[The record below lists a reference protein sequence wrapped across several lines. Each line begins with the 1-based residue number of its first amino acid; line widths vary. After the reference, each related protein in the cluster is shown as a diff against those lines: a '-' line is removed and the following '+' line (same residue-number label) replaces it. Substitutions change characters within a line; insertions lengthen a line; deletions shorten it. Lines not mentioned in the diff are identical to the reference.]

1 MHVLC
6 WQAPCVWPPV
16 RALTETGGGSG
27 GLASERPALLGPSV
41 FLENQAVERFEKDL
55 HSTGGN
61 ARVGGIQ
68 GSSAEQCVRA
78 RVRVRVRV
86 RVHVCVFMHARVHMH
101 VCCTRVHVRVCMCT
115 FVVCTCVGACVFMRV
130 RVVCT
135 YTCACVCT
143 RACVCL

>member
-68 GSSAEQCVRA
+68 GSSAEQCVR
-78 RVRVRVRV
+78 VRVRVRV

>member
-86 RVHVCVFMHARVHMH
+86 HVCVFMHARVHMH

>member
-68 GSSAEQCVRA
+68 GSSAEQCVR
-78 RVRVRVRV
+78 VRVRVRV

-130 RVVCT
+130 HVVCT